1 MSYKQVHEGGTFG
14 PFKNFPEHC
23 YFKNC
28 TFYATCTFQENCH
41 FIDCTFLDCC
51 PPYYRNPPSQ
61 VRESILENCS
71 LEKVVCTTCLLAN
84 CSIDNNVTLA
94 GDTAQNPPPKAVDG
108 KKTPAKAC
116 ACLRST
122 RTWPRRRSRKA
133 STAHQKSNTKVGA
146 TTTKWGNIYRWEA
159 YKSLLYCVQQQP
171 TDIKNPVE
179 GTNYHGL
186 N

>member
-84 CSIDNNVTLA
+84 CSIGSNVTLA

-108 KKTPAKAC
+108 MKKVSVEEDTCKGVRLSPKHKNLAKKTVK
-116 ACLRST
+116 
-122 RTWPRRRSRKA
+122 
-133 STAHQKSNTKVGA
+133 
-146 TTTKWGNIYRWEA
+146 E
-159 YKSLLYCVQQQP
+159 
-171 TDIKNPVE
+171 
-179 GTNYHGL
+179 GL
-186 N
+186 NGPSKVKYEGGCDNDEMGQHI